1 MTSTAHTDL
10 DPLSTPGSATVA
22 EVIEAR
28 RETGTRTDGNRLALV
43 IEGGGSRG
51 VYSSGMVQAL
61 EELGLAKVFDAV
73 YGTSA
78 GAINGAWLLCGRAA
92 TGMRSWTDPAIMRRV
107 VDPVRIF
114 RGRPVFDLHYL
125 VHRVYDGIE
134 PMDFPAILANP
145 TTFHPI
151 ATDIRTG
158 RSVDLGPYIT
168 DKQSLMTALRAS
180 AGLPLLA
187 GPPVALAG
195 GSYFDGGLTET
206 VPIRTAVAAGITHA
220 LVLRTRRTDEVR
232 PPAPLLH
239 RVVGGGYMRAIAPGA
254 FRAWGA
260 SGRVSRPWRTATSTP
275 WAITSSRSTRPPVPR
290 PSTAR
295 PATPTCSPALST
307 SVAQRCTRCSAAA
320 PSALPD
326 LGTTPR
332 SASRGR
338 ITAIRVACA
347 GLGRHPN

>member
-22 EVIEAR
+22 EVIQGR
-28 RETGTRTDGNRLALV
+28 RAAGHRADGHRLALV

-61 EELGLAKVFDAV
+61 EELGLSKVFDAV

-158 RSVDLGPYIT
+158 QSVDLGPYIT
-168 DKQSLMTALRAS
+168 DKQTLMTALRAS

-187 GPPVALAG
+187 GPPVALG
-195 GSYFDGGLTET
+195 GGNYFDGGLTET

-220 LVLRTRRTDEVR
+220 LVLRTRRTDELR

-254 FRAWGA
+254 FRAW
-260 SGRVSRPWRTATSTP
+260 SKRPGQQAMEDSYLDGLGEQVLQVHPPAGSPAIDSAARDTDLLTRALDIGRTAVHSLLGGATL
-275 WAITSSRSTRPPVPR
+275 R
-290 PSTAR
+290 TA
-295 PATPTCSPALST
+295 
-307 SVAQRCTRCSAAA
+307 
-320 PSALPD
+320 
-326 LGTTPR
+326 
-332 SASRGR
+332 
-338 ITAIRVACA
+338 
-347 GLGRHPN
+347 

>member
-1 MTSTAHTDL
+1 MSERELKTRCLRQRVFCFQVYRYRVTSTAQTDL

-206 VPIRTAVAAGITHA
+206 VPIRTAVDAGITHA

-254 FRAWGA
+254 FRAW
-260 SGRVSRPWRTATSTP
+260 SKRPGQQAMEDSYLDALGDHVLQVHPPAGSPAIDSAARDTDLLTRALDIGRTAVHSLLGGG
-275 WAITSSRSTRPPVPR
+275 ALR
-290 PSTAR
+290 TA
-295 PATPTCSPALST
+295 
-307 SVAQRCTRCSAAA
+307 
-320 PSALPD
+320 
-326 LGTTPR
+326 
-332 SASRGR
+332 
-338 ITAIRVACA
+338 
-347 GLGRHPN
+347 

>member
-1 MTSTAHTDL
+1 MTSTARTEQ
-10 DPLSTPGSATVA
+10 DPPSSPGTVSVA
-22 EVIEAR
+22 EVIEGR
-28 RETGTRTDGNRLALV
+28 RVAGDRADGHRLALV

-61 EELGLAKVFDAV
+61 EELGLANVFDAV

-92 TGMRSWTDPAIMRRV
+92 TGMRSWTDPTIMRRV
-107 VDPVRIF
+107 VDPVRIL
-114 RGRPVFDLHYL
+114 RGRPVFDLNYL

-158 RSVDLGPYIT
+158 QSVDLGPHIV
-168 DKQSLMTALRAS
+168 DKPTLMTALRAS

-187 GPPVALAG
+187 GPPVSLGG

-206 VPIRTAVAAGITHA
+206 VPIRTAVRAGATHA
-220 LVLRTRRTDEVR
+220 LVLRTRRTDELR
-232 PPAPLLH
+232 PPAPLIH

-254 FRAWGA
+254 YRAWSQRPGQQAVEDAFLA
-260 SGRVSRPWRTATSTP
+260 SLGEQALQIHPPAHAP
-275 WAITSSRSTRPPVPR
+275 AID
-290 PSTAR
+290 
-295 PATPTCSPALST
+295 
-307 SVAQRCTRCSAAA
+307 SAARDTTLLTQ
-320 PSALPD
+320 ALD
-326 LGTTPR
+326 LGRAAVHALLSDRPLP
-332 SASRGR
+332 A
-338 ITAIRVACA
+338 
-347 GLGRHPN
+347 

>member
-1 MTSTAHTDL
+1 MTSTAYTDL

-22 EVIEAR
+22 EVIQAR
-28 RETGTRTDGNRLALV
+28 REAGSRADGNRLALV

-61 EELGLAKVFDAV
+61 EELGLAKIFDAV

-158 RSVDLGPYIT
+158 QSVDLGPYIT
-168 DKQSLMTALRAS
+168 DKQTLMTALRAS

-195 GSYFDGGLTET
+195 SSYFDGGLTET
-206 VPIRTAVAAGITHA
+206 IPIRTAVAAGTTHA
-220 LVLRTRRTDEVR
+220 LVLRTRRTDELR

-239 RVVGGGYMRAIAPGA
+239 RVIGGGYMRAIAPGA
-254 FRAWGA
+254 FRAW
-260 SGRVSRPWRTATSTP
+260 SKRPGQQAMEDSYLDGLGEQVLQVHPPAGSPAIDSAARDTDLLTRALDIGRTAVHSLLGGGTL
-275 WAITSSRSTRPPVPR
+275 R
-290 PSTAR
+290 TA
-295 PATPTCSPALST
+295 
-307 SVAQRCTRCSAAA
+307 
-320 PSALPD
+320 
-326 LGTTPR
+326 
-332 SASRGR
+332 
-338 ITAIRVACA
+338 
-347 GLGRHPN
+347 

>member
-1 MTSTAHTDL
+1 MFCRIVDRVTSTAHTGL

-22 EVIEAR
+22 EVIRAR
-28 RETGTRTDGNRLALV
+28 RESGQRADGNRLALV

-61 EELGLAKVFDAV
+61 EELGLSTVFDAV

-92 TGMRSWTDPAIMRRV
+92 TGMRSWTDPVIMRRV

-158 RSVDLGPYIT
+158 QSVDLGPYIT
-168 DKQSLMTALRAS
+168 DKNTLMTALRAS

-206 VPIRTAVAAGITHA
+206 VPIRTAVAAGATHA
-220 LVLRTRRTDEVR
+220 LVLRTRRTDELR

-254 FRAWGA
+254 FRAW
-260 SGRVSRPWRTATSTP
+260 SKRPGQQAVEDSYLVGLGDHVLQVHPPVGSPAIDSAARDTDLLTRALDIGRTAVHSLLGG
-275 WAITSSRSTRPPVPR
+275 ALR
-290 PSTAR
+290 TA
-295 PATPTCSPALST
+295 
-307 SVAQRCTRCSAAA
+307 
-320 PSALPD
+320 
-326 LGTTPR
+326 
-332 SASRGR
+332 
-338 ITAIRVACA
+338 
-347 GLGRHPN
+347 